1 MDSSTFD
8 VREAGVRIC
17 KYALEGLAVAV
28 AAYFIPGR
36 KLHWEEILVLGLLA
50 AATFAVLDLF
60 VPAVGDS
67 ARAGAGLAI
76 GVQVAGG
83 LAATPLGR

>member
-1 MDSSTFD
+1 MNNSFD
-8 VREAGVRIC
+8 VREIAVRLC
-17 KYALEGLAVAV
+17 KYALEGLAIAV

-36 KLHWEEILVLGLLA
+36 KLLWEEILVLGLMA
-50 AATFAVLDLF
+50 ASIFAVLDLF

-83 LAATPLGR
+83 LGR